1 MISRKF
7 LVISLLFVCSSF
19 IVNLHAEERK
29 VEYPYVTY
37 TSISYCVVH
46 EIEIDANFTKVSL
59 YYRNP
64 YPNGWVNFSRVTT
77 LKDLGKNRVYNVIYT
92 EGVPLSPQKK
102 NLGMGECVY
111 FSLFFPPIPEDS
123 KYIEIN
129 ENIEN
134 GFHFVIKLE
143 SDVNR
148 YLQQYAAMETFIKRK
163 EGEYARKEEEEYARR
178 RAARMMWEQE
188 QERKRNQ
195 NRVKNP
201 KERRKT
207 LIKNPDFKID

>member
-7 LVISLLFVCSSF
+7 LVISLLLVWSSSF
-19 IVNLHAEERK
+19 IVNLQAQIK
-29 VEYPYVTY
+29 IEYPYVTY
-37 TSISYCVVH
+37 TSKPYCVVH
-46 EIEIDANFTKVSL
+46 KMEIDANFTKVSL
-59 YYRNP
+59 YYINP

-77 LKDLGKNRVYNVIYT
+77 LKDLEKNRNYNVIYT
-92 EGVPLSPQKK
+92 EGIPLSPQKK
-102 NLGMGECVY
+102 DLGMGESVY
-111 FSLFFPPIPEDS
+111 FSLFFPPIPENS

-129 ENIEN
+129 ENMEN

-148 YLQQYAAMETFIKRK
+148 YLQQYAVMEAFIKEK
-163 EGEYARKEEEEYARR
+163 EEEYARQR
-178 RAARMMWEQE
+178 TARMMWEQE

-195 NRVKNP
+195 SQIKKP

-207 LIKNPDFKID
+207 LTKDPDFKVD